1 MSSIASSAGQPSTGN
16 LGDEEPSLP
25 KTLDNLDLRSYSLGR
40 SIHQRGP
47 DPDLLSINW
56 QAAASTAQ
64 TRELSTEF
72 QSAMITSGVPG
83 QIIDLMTNTIAT
95 YWSNIPHAGS
105 TQTGDSSSAQEDID
119 SEFFH
124 LMQNPHKRHIAFL

>member
-40 SIHQRGP
+40 GIHERGL
-47 DPDLLSINW
+47 DFDLLSINP

-64 TRELSTEF
+64 RRELSTISKCDDYIRSTWPNNRPDDEHNRDILE
-72 QSAMITSGVPG
+72 QYPSCW
-83 QIIDLMTNTIAT
+83 Q
-95 YWSNIPHAGS
+95 HANRG
-105 TQTGDSSSAQEDID
+105 
-119 SEFFH
+119 F
-124 LMQNPHKRHIAFL
+124 K